1 MCVSN
6 SSFSLN
12 DCMLTR
18 LLLYT
23 CLQSNPAVITTHEEK
38 PHGLGEGDYVEFCE
52 VKGMVEINNP
62 DRDSE
67 EAGEKKEVSPLAAV
81 KVLSTKGTRPR
92 V

>member
-1 MCVSN
+1 
-6 SSFSLN
+6 
-12 DCMLTR
+12 MLTR